1 MRDKTKTGCT
11 TSPEPADVANQRIDI
26 EDPMYEDAVRVVEE
40 IIPECTPDVD
50 CTTRQLCGDEYWKP
64 LSDG

>member
-1 MRDKTKTGCT
+1 M
-11 TSPEPADVANQRIDI
+11 VNQRIDI

-50 CTTRQLCGDEYWKP
+50 YTTRQLCGDEYWKP